1 MGEVLAL
8 EARNIFKWFPGG
20 FANDMVD
27 FDLRQG
33 EIHTLLGEN
42 GAGKST
48 LMNIIYGLT
57 RPDGGEIYVRGHET
71 NINDPGDA
79 LALGIGMVHQHFML
93 IPVFTVLE
101 NIILGDEGPRGSML
115 NLGRARQR
123 VLDLCAQYG
132 LSIEPDARVADL
144 SVGMQQRVEIIK
156 ALYRQARILV
166 LDEPTAVL
174 TPQEIESLFA
184 AMRNLRERGISIIF
198 ITHKLKEVLQIADR
212 FTVMR
217 RGKVVATTTPAETG
231 ERELAELMVGR
242 PVLFKVPK
250 APKQSGRTT
259 LVVGNLSAAD
269 DRGLRAVSN
278 VFLEVRAGE
287 ILGLAGV
294 QGNGQSEL
302 VETLA
307 GLRPTLEGNVTLL
320 GQDVANLNPR
330 RLSELGVAY
339 IPEDRQETGLVLPFS
354 VSDNLALKTYY
365 RKPFARGATLQ
376 EPAFESNA
384 AHLVSDYGIQAADIH
399 TQVRTLSG
407 GNQQKVILAREIS
420 RPIQLLIAAQPTR
433 GLDMGSIEL
442 VHRYLAAKRDA
453 GCAILLVSTDLDEIR
468 SLSDRI
474 AVMYRGSIVGTV
486 PADLASK
493 DQIGLMMAGVPVPAM
508 NTNGRH

>member
-1 MGEVLAL
+1 MTEALAL

-33 EIHTLLGEN
+33 EIHALLGEN

-57 RPDGGEIYVRGHET
+57 TPDGGEIYVNGQEAA
-71 NINDPGDA
+71 IKDAGDA
-79 LALGIGMVHQHFML
+79 LNLGIGMVHQHFML

-101 NIILGDEGPRGSML
+101 NIILGDEGPRPSMF

-123 VLDLCAQYG
+123 VLELCAQYG
-132 LSIEPDARVADL
+132 LPIDPDARVADL
-144 SVGMQQRVEIIK
+144 PVGVQQRVEILK

-166 LDEPTAVL
+166 LDEPTSVL
-174 TPQEIESLFA
+174 TPQEIEGLFA
-184 AMRNLRERGISIIF
+184 AMRNLRQRGISIIF
-198 ITHKLKEVLQIADR
+198 ITHKLKEVMQIADR
-212 FTVMR
+212 ITVMR
-217 RGKVVATTTPAETG
+217 RGKVVAVTTPAETNEG
-231 ERELAELMVGR
+231 QLAELMVGR

-250 APKQSGRTT
+250 ALKQPGKTT
-259 LVVGNLSAAD
+259 LVVGNLSASD
-269 DRGLRAVSN
+269 DRGLRAVNN

-294 QGNGQSEL
+294 QGNGQTEL
-302 VETLA
+302 VEALA
-307 GLRPTLEGNVTLL
+307 GLRPTLEGIVTLL
-320 GQDVANLNPR
+320 GQDIANLSPR

-339 IPEDRQETGLVLPFS
+339 IPEDRQKIGLVLPFS

-365 RKPFARGATLQ
+365 KQPFARGARLQ

-384 AHLVSDYGIQAADIH
+384 AHLVSDYGIQTADIH
-399 TQVRTLSG
+399 SQVSTLSG

-420 RPIQLLIAAQPTR
+420 RPIKLLLAAQPTR
-433 GLDMGSIEL
+433 GLDVSSIEL

-453 GCAILLVSTDLDEIR
+453 GCAILLVSTDLDEIL

-486 PADLASK
+486 PAAQASK
-493 DQIGLMMAGVPVPAM
+493 DQIGLMMAGIPAPAYSFKL
-508 NTNGRH
+508 